1 MATTY
6 INITGSVST
15 AELKEVTK
23 AGVLVTNGIVVNGEK
38 TATGSTI
45 YKFNIDY
52 SRHYSLYVNSILVTS
67 AQRLFLHSGT
77 DFYTNASGEIE
88 LNVDM
93 NANNKKIKNIADGT
107 ASQDAVSY
115 RQISS
120 IVKTPSNA
128 GTITMDATKSL
139 THVLFNISA
148 NSAMTRD
155 TTYIFYYYIDDVSGN
170 TATSLSA
177 QGIVSA
183 SGKDI
188 VQGTSK
194 NTTISLPKIY
204 DWKFGKFIH
213 YGYYAVTAG
222 GVSSVK
228 RGTTK
233 TLALGDLS
241 LETSFDNLAALSL
254 AKDKPPIIADLGSQ
268 IHITIP
274 ADQTPSV
281 SGDFE
286 IAYGF
291 LPVGS
296 ATPTTNG
303 ESFTNLPIYTIQR
316 GTARSFIINKPLLSA
331 SSDAYNIWVT
341 YRFVNPFSVSDWWG
355 DSLTKLKDG
364 NVSKFSSKLTPDDL
378 DAVLDHVINTLYA
391 DSNTGIIARK

>member
-6 INITGSVST
+6 INITDSVST

-139 THVLFNISA
+139 THVIFNISA

-155 TTYIFYYYIDDVSGN
+155 TTYIFFYYIDDVSGN
-170 TATSLSA
+170 TETTLSA

-183 SGKDI
+183 SGKKV

-194 NTTISLPKIY
+194 NTIIYLPKIY
-204 DWKFGKFIH
+204 DWDFSKFIH
-213 YGYYAVTAG
+213 FGYYAITAG

-228 RGTTK
+228 RGATK
-233 TLALGDLS
+233 SLALGDLS
-241 LETSFDNLAALSL
+241 LETSFNNLAALTLS
-254 AKDKPPIIADLGSQ
+254 KNKPPIIADLGSQ
-268 IHITIP
+268 ISVTIP
-274 ADQTPSV
+274 ADQEPSV
-281 SGDFE
+281 TGDFE

-296 ATPTTNG
+296 TVPSTDG
-303 ESFTNLPIYTIQR
+303 ESLINLPIYTIQR
-316 GTARSFIINKPLLSA
+316 GTTRSFIINKPLLSA
-331 SSDAYNIWVT
+331 SSNAYKIWVT
-341 YRFVNPFSVSDWWG
+341 YRFINPFSVSSWWG
-355 DSLTKLKDG
+355 DSFTNLKDG